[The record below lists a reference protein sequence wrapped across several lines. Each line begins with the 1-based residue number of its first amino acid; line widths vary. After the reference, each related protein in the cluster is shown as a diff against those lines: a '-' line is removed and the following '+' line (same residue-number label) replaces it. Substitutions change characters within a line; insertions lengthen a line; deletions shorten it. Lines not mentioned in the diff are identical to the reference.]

1 MEVDSTEHRTN
12 EINLTCEPNE
22 SRTKNVTYFNITLKF
37 HLLRKITHELA
48 WISVA
53 AEMGNIHQPKSM
65 VVFLVPDHDAIH
77 T

>member
-48 WISVA
+48 
-53 AEMGNIHQPKSM
+53 
-65 VVFLVPDHDAIH
+65 
-77 T
+77 